1 MATQHN
7 FRVKNG
13 LEVAGV
19 QRISSTGVIT
29 GTLDSNTT
37 ATTQSALDNSTKI
50 ATTAYTDAAI
60 TAVIGGAPG
69 TLDTLNELAAAI
81 NDDDSYATTLTTA
94 LAGKM
99 AIAGGTFTGNV
110 NLTKETPYLNL
121 TDSSASRTLGV
132 FVDDNNSVLRS
143 SGPLLLQVGTS
154 SAITIDSNR
163 RVGIN
168 QVPGAN
174 NFALQVQ
181 GVQTDGSD
189 ARSVK
194 IKGFGSQTSIGST
207 GPTLVIQNANTTANN
222 YAKLSFESGSA
233 GETVS
238 INAQNIDHTNHYG
251 DMAFNT
257 RGSSGYYEKM
267 RITSNGIIDIN
278 KAGSFS
284 SYPTGSQLNVYANGE
299 GIRLDGSGATSR
311 NIRFRNVSDANPGV
325 IIADGSL
332 KLETEDANTDIR
344 LSAVR
349 DIEYQV
355 TSGNSTAG
363 FHYFKSYNTYI
374 MAIDGG
380 NNRVGINTTLPSSE
394 LHVNKANA
402 DSKILI
408 QSTGAGN
415 DAKLSFLTHQNGRT
429 MYVDDSDGNK
439 LHVATGYGEANVRDT
454 VFDNEGRVGI
464 RQTDIADTLHVSSV
478 DDAQHLRFRA
488 ENGQIPRI
496 ASFSGTSAGGAQ
508 QMDISASR
516 VRFETGST
524 YGGKSVIDGKGRFT
538 GRVMDMVNVG
548 SDDWSDSCYYNDP
561 AGGGIFGYGTGGSL
575 GGYSV
580 NAQSGQ
586 AAYWYAGLSFSGYVT
601 WIPPVYMPYSIGQ
614 VYGLSCTLWC
624 HHANTAGTAVQYVG
638 CIGYDSNF
646 NFMNHDAIGTYQY
659 NLASSASYAA
669 QTRYHMD
676 VTLKGWNDNGQSDGN
691 KMDRGTVYIRPM
703 MLINYPWSSS
713 SGGTTPLVVMESFT
727 MGPKHTISDNDSNS
741 GTNY

>member
-7 FRVKNG
+7 FRIKNG

-19 QRISSTGVIT
+19 QRISSAGVIT

-81 NDDDSYATTLTTA
+81 NDDASYASTLTTA
-94 LAGKM
+94 LAGKLPLS
-99 AIAGGTFTGNV
+99 GGTLTGALTGTKVALSTGSTTDYVLRLEDAGVAAYDVTFPDTGTYQLATNTTSNKTFKLTNAGSGQFGMETEGTIFSNSSREMSYEWQRTGIGKKWSLGSDGNGTYFYNNTDSVLPIYIKNAGNV
-110 NLTKETPYLNL
+110 GIGDTNPAYTLEVKKTVN
-121 TDSSASRTLGV
+121 SNWISRIYNT
-132 FVDDNNSVLRS
+132 
-143 SGPLLLQVGTS
+143 GT
-154 SAITIDSNR
+154 
-163 RVGIN
+163 
-168 QVPGAN
+168 
-174 NFALQVQ
+174 
-181 GVQTDGSD
+181 TDGSGLLV
-189 ARSVK
+189 RSDTAA
-194 IKGFGSQTSIGST
+194 SQATAVLGVYADGEYRMIVRSNGRMGIG
-207 GPTLVIQNANTTANN
+207 
-222 YAKLSFESGSA
+222 
-233 GETVS
+233 TVS
-238 INAQNIDHTNHYG
+238 
-251 DMAFNT
+251 
-257 RGSSGYYEKM
+257 
-267 RITSNGIIDIN
+267 
-278 KAGSFS
+278 
-284 SYPTGSQLNVYANGE
+284 
-299 GIRLDGSGATSR
+299 
-311 NIRFRNVSDANPGV
+311 
-325 IIADGSL
+325 
-332 KLETEDANTDIR
+332 
-344 LSAVR
+344 
-349 DIEYQV
+349 
-355 TSGNSTAG
+355 
-363 FHYFKSYNTYI
+363 
-374 MAIDGG
+374 
-380 NNRVGINTTLPSSE
+380 PSSE
-394 LHVNKANA
+394 LHVNRTNA

-408 QSTGAGN
+408 QSTGSGN
-415 DAKLSFLTHQNGRT
+415 DAKLSFLTHANGRT
-429 MYVDDSDGNK
+429 IYVDDSDTNK
-439 LHVATGYGEANVRDT
+439 LHISTGHGEANVRDT
-454 VFDNEGRVGI
+454 VFDNDGRVGI
-464 RQTDIADTLHVSSV
+464 RQTDIADTLHISSV
-478 DDAQHLRFRA
+478 DDAQHLKFRT

-496 ASFSGTSAGGAQ
+496 AAFSGTSAGGAQ
-508 QMDISASR
+508 QMDVAASR

-524 YGGKSVIDGKGRFT
+524 YGGKSVIDSRGRYTGK
-538 GRVMDMVNVG
+538 VMEMINVG

-561 AGGGIFGYGTGGSL
+561 AGGSVFGYGSGGSL

-580 NAQSGQ
+580 NSTNGQ

-601 WIPPVYMPYSIGQ
+601 WIPNVYMPYSIGQ

-659 NLASSASYAA
+659 NLASSAGYSA